1 MTATDDTANIRI
13 LSADEVRAAS
23 ADLCE
28 TLSDCINGGASLG
41 FMLPFGPKDAEGYW
55 HEIADAVDAGG
66 IILAVAEI
74 GGRVVGTVQVGL
86 ASKPNQPHR
95 GDLMK
100 LLVHRSAR
108 GLGLS
113 RQLMAAVED
122 EAARRGRT
130 LLVLDTATG
139 SDAERIYP
147 RFGWERVGVIPD
159 YALWPEGG
167 FCATTLF
174 YKRIG

>member
-1 MTATDDTANIRI
+1 MTPTIRI
-13 LSADEVRAAS
+13 LDADATREAIP
-23 ADLCE
+23 DLSDI
-28 TLSDCINGGASLG
+28 LSDCINGGASLG
-41 FMLPFGPKDAEGYW
+41 FMLPFEPQDATAYW
-55 HEIADAVDAGG
+55 NGIADEVEKGA
-66 IILAVAEI
+66 IILAVAEVE
-74 GGRVVGTVQVGL
+74 GRAVGTVQIGL

-100 LLVHRSAR
+100 LLVHHDAR

-113 RQLMAAVED
+113 RKLMEAVEA
-122 EAARRGRT
+122 EAARQGRT

-159 YALWPEGG
+159 YALWPQGG
-167 FCATTLF
+167 LCGTTLF

>member
-1 MTATDDTANIRI
+1 MPSIRI
-13 LSADEVRAAS
+13 LDANEAAVAA
-23 ADLCE
+23 ADLCDV
-28 TLSDCINGGASLG
+28 LSDCINGGASLG
-41 FMLPFGPKDAEGYW
+41 FMLPFSPKDAQPYW
-55 HEIADAVDAGG
+55 REVAENVAGG
-66 IILAVAEI
+66 GTILAVAEMD
-74 GGRVVGTVQVGL
+74 GRVVGTVQVGL

-113 RQLMAAVED
+113 RKLMAAVEE

-139 SDAERIYP
+139 SEAENIYP
-147 RFGWERVGVIPD
+147 RMGWERVGVIPD
-159 YALWPEGG
+159 YALWPQGG
-167 FCATTLF
+167 LCATTLF

>member
-1 MTATDDTANIRI
+1 MTDIRI
-13 LSADEVRAAS
+13 LEADAARSAIPE
-23 ADLCE
+23 LCE
-28 TLSDCINGGASLG
+28 VLSDCINGGASLG
-41 FMLPFGPKDAEGYW
+41 FMLPFSPNDALPYW
-55 HEIADAVDAGG
+55 QEVTDAVQAGN
-66 IILAVAEI
+66 IILAVAEHE
-74 GGRVVGTVQVGL
+74 GRVVGTVQIGL

-100 LLVHRSAR
+100 LVVHRSAR

-113 RQLMAAVED
+113 RKLMAAVEN
-122 EAARRGRT
+122 EAIRRGRT

-139 SDAERIYP
+139 SEAEAIYP

-159 YALWPEGG
+159 YALWPQGG
-167 FCATTLF
+167 YCGTTLF

>member
-1 MTATDDTANIRI
+1 MTVIRM
-13 LSADEVRAAS
+13 LNGEETLAALP
-23 ADLCE
+23 DLCE
-28 TLSDCINGGASLG
+28 ILSDCVNGGASVG
-41 FMLPFGPKDAEGYW
+41 FMLPFTP
-55 HEIADAVDAGG
+55 ADATDFWQEAAKNVDKGNT
-66 IILAVAEI
+66 IHVVAEVD
-74 GGRVVGTVQVGL
+74 GKVVGTVQVGL
-86 ASKPNQPHR
+86 SSKPNQPHR

-113 RQLMAAVED
+113 RKLMDRVEA
-122 EAARRGRT
+122 EAARLGRT

-139 SDAERIYP
+139 SEAEAIYP

-159 YALWPEGG
+159 YAMHPDGRY
-167 FCATTLF
+167 CNTTWF

>member
-1 MTATDDTANIRI
+1 MTLI
-13 LSADEVRAAS
+13 LTLTKQETLAALPE
-23 ADLCE
+23 LCE
-28 TLSDCINGGASLG
+28 VLSDCVNGGASVG
-41 FMLPFGPKDAEGYW
+41 FMLPFSPNDAEAYW
-55 HEIADAVDAGG
+55 RGVADAVDRSE
-66 IILAVAEI
+66 IILVTAQVDGKI
-74 GGRVVGTVQVGL
+74 VGTVQVGL

-113 RQLMAAVED
+113 RKLMDHVEA

-139 SDAERIYP
+139 SEAEAIYP
-147 RFGWERVGVIPD
+147 RFGWQRVGVIPD
-159 YALWPEGG
+159 YALFPDGRYCG
-167 FCATTLF
+167 TTLF
-174 YKRIG
+174 FKRIG

>member
-1 MTATDDTANIRI
+1 MTDIHI
-13 LSADEVRAAS
+13 LDADAARAAI

-28 TLSDCINGGASLG
+28 ILSDCINGGASVG
-41 FMLPFGPKDAEGYW
+41 FMLPFSPNDAVAYW
-55 HEIADAVDAGG
+55 HEIADAVAAGA
-66 IILAVAEI
+66 IILAVAEHE
-74 GGRVVGTVQVGL
+74 GRIVGTVQVGL

-113 RQLMAAVED
+113 RKLMAAVEE

-139 SDAERIYP
+139 SEAETIYP

-159 YALWPEGG
+159 YALWPQGG
-167 FCATTLF
+167 YCGTTLF